1 MKNLKVR
8 TKLNLILTMVILLV
22 VLASV
27 VSINNMNQ
35 VKDKALETID
45 ASSRQSYDDS
55 IKQQVSV
62 VISLLSEINDEY
74 KAGTYTLD
82 EAKKIAAD
90 EVRQMRYGD
99 AGYFWIDQSDGTN
112 VVLLGSDTEGTNRME
127 TQDADGY
134 QMVKE
139 IIRVAVEDGGGYTDY
154 VFPKE
159 GETEPSPKRS
169 YSEYFEPFD
178 WVVGTGNYT
187 DYIDTAIAAQDE
199 EFSGY
204 AVKKAATMIAAC
216 VVMLIIVAIL
226 IAMISR
232 DITKSLKKIKEQFDI
247 IAGGNFARKMQKTM
261 LKRKD
266 DFGQL
271 ANELEKMRESV
282 RSLLAQVKI
291 EAANIDTV
299 VESIDSHVFN
309 LNGEIEDVS
318 ATTEQLAAS
327 TQETA
332 ASAEQINGMTQ
343 QIEEAAREIAIRAQD
358 GATEAEEI
366 HQRATQTKDETV
378 ANRMKVK
385 QMLSEIREG
394 LEKALEDAKVVE
406 QIGVLADSILAITGQ
421 TNLLALN
428 ASIEAA
434 RAGEAGK
441 GFAVVA
447 EEIRVL
453 AEQSKDAV
461 ANIQAVTENVNHAV
475 RNLTSDSNRLLD
487 FVDTDI
493 VESFNN
499 FEKMADDYNLDAAKI
514 NDLVSDF
521 SATSEELVASI
532 TNITQ
537 AIDGISSASNDSA
550 AGTTNIAQKTVSIA
564 SGSAEVMKGAK
575 DAESSAEELR
585 KNVNNFII
593 EENLSEA

>member
-8 TKLNLILTMVILLV
+8 TKLNLILTLVILLV

-45 ASSRQSYDDS
+45 ESSRQSYDDS
-55 IKQQVSV
+55 IKQQVGV

-199 EFSGY
+199 EFSSY
-204 AVKKAATMIAAC
+204 AVKKAATMIVAC

-232 DITKSLKKIKEQFDI
+232 DITKSLKKIKDQFDI
-247 IAGGNFARKMQKTM
+247 IAGGNFARKMQKPM

-271 ANELEKMRESV
+271 ANELEKCGNPCEAC
-282 RSLLAQVKI
+282 LL
-291 EAANIDTV
+291 
-299 VESIDSHVFN
+299 
-309 LNGEIEDVS
+309 
-318 ATTEQLAAS
+318 
-327 TQETA
+327 
-332 ASAEQINGMTQ
+332 
-343 QIEEAAREIAIRAQD
+343 R
-358 GATEAEEI
+358 
-366 HQRATQTKDETV
+366 
-378 ANRMKVK
+378 
-385 QMLSEIREG
+385 
-394 LEKALEDAKVVE
+394 
-406 QIGVLADSILAITGQ
+406 
-421 TNLLALN
+421 
-428 ASIEAA
+428 
-434 RAGEAGK
+434 
-441 GFAVVA
+441 
-447 EEIRVL
+447 
-453 AEQSKDAV
+453 
-461 ANIQAVTENVNHAV
+461 
-475 RNLTSDSNRLLD
+475 
-487 FVDTDI
+487 
-493 VESFNN
+493 
-499 FEKMADDYNLDAAKI
+499 
-514 NDLVSDF
+514 
-521 SATSEELVASI
+521 
-532 TNITQ
+532 
-537 AIDGISSASNDSA
+537 
-550 AGTTNIAQKTVSIA
+550 
-564 SGSAEVMKGAK
+564 
-575 DAESSAEELR
+575 
-585 KNVNNFII
+585 
-593 EENLSEA
+593 

>member
-8 TKLNLILTMVILLV
+8 TKLNLILTLVILLV

-45 ASSRQSYDDS
+45 ESSRQSYDDS
-55 IKQQVSV
+55 IKQQVGV

-199 EFSGY
+199 EFSSY
-204 AVKKAATMIAAC
+204 AVKKAATMIVAC

-232 DITKSLKKIKEQFDI
+232 DITKSLKKIKDQFDI
-247 IAGGNFARKMQKTM
+247 IAGGNFARKMQKPM

-385 QMLSEIREG
+385 QMLSEIRQG

-475 RNLTSDSNRLLD
+475 TNLTSDSNRLLD

-537 AIDGISSASNDSA
+537 AIDGIS
-550 AGTTNIAQKTVSIA
+550 
-564 SGSAEVMKGAK
+564 
-575 DAESSAEELR
+575 
-585 KNVNNFII
+585 
-593 EENLSEA
+593 